1 VFDQDAEDIFVTKE
15 GRVFRKVMLTPL
27 PTVEVSAAKLNWNA
41 NWNHGDKGDIGVSW
55 CLMVSLNPKI
65 ATKLHWV
72 DSSGSDSCS
81 RCPGV
86 LYVSDSG
93 NNRIQKW
100 GILDLSF

>member
-1 VFDQDAEDIFVTKE
+1 
-15 GRVFRKVMLTPL
+15 
-27 PTVEVSAAKLNWNA
+27 
-41 NWNHGDKGDIGVSW
+41 
-55 CLMVSLNPKI
+55 MVSLNPKI

-72 DSSGSDSCS
+72 DTSGSDS